1 MQDCCSGQTPFQS
14 PTRTKIGS
22 LPGLTL
28 APTMASGTQMA
39 SEEERIQL
47 AITDGTI
54 IPSPAIG

>member
-1 MQDCCSGQTPFQS
+1 
-14 PTRTKIGS
+14 
-22 LPGLTL
+22 
-28 APTMASGTQMA
+28 MASGTQMA